1 MLPAESHYRVSAE
14 HRMAEGRS
22 LNKRA
27 ALTHYIDGG
36 FLFGWFFF
44 GEFFFFFNFLLR
56 GKLTSK
62 TWGSLFSSCVTCSC
76 VSSSLCGKSQAIIL
90 ATLGGCS
97 EKKSRQRS
105 A

>member
-44 GEFFFFFNFLLR
+44 GEFFFFLIFFSEVNLPPRRGAAYFL
-56 GKLTSK
+56 
-62 TWGSLFSSCVTCSC
+62 V
-76 VSSSLCGKSQAIIL
+76 V
-90 ATLGGCS
+90 
-97 EKKSRQRS
+97 
-105 A
+105 

>member
-44 GEFFFFFNFLLR
+44 GEFFF
-56 GKLTSK
+56 
-62 TWGSLFSSCVTCSC
+62 
-76 VSSSLCGKSQAIIL
+76 
-90 ATLGGCS
+90 
-97 EKKSRQRS
+97 
-105 A
+105 